1 MIAMKKYILLLLCLA
16 IASGS
21 GCLHQRSASGSFDG
35 LSSDYGNDARILAE
49 QAAEELSRRHAPA
62 HTAIALH
69 RAPGTFGE
77 TLEQRLREDG
87 FALNPSGLEV
97 SYSLD
102 VMDGNGT
109 PALGYAQIRCSDG
122 ELFSMT
128 REVVKGLDAP
138 VEDKQPVSSRPL
150 PGYPSA
156 DTQAL
161 PSKEPAV
168 KTPDPAPVAAQAPQ
182 VKTYPVRKT
191 GTAAVIA
198 RRNRVPVKDF
208 CRWNCVGANATLMK
222 GYQVY
227 LSEPP
232 AGTIPVAAPVPVPE
246 HIEPVSAPT
255 PVPAPAVLPTKAQ
268 MSPSLTLEKPQPGKP
283 VPYTPISATPPVPG
297 SNPPAPEKPAEVP
310 AATPAVVMPAVST
323 TLVTPVE
330 MPVWEIHKREMLR
343 STMEGWAA
351 VAGYSLIWNAQ
362 HDYEMR
368 SDATFRGEFLDA
380 VKHFFAALQA
390 NGLALRVTIYQGN
403 KVMEVSEH

>member
-138 VEDKQPVSSRPL
+138 VEDKQPVS
-150 PGYPSA
+150 
-156 DTQAL
+156 
-161 PSKEPAV
+161 
-168 KTPDPAPVAAQAPQ
+168 
-182 VKTYPVRKT
+182 
-191 GTAAVIA
+191 
-198 RRNRVPVKDF
+198 
-208 CRWNCVGANATLMK
+208 
-222 GYQVY
+222 
-227 LSEPP
+227 
-232 AGTIPVAAPVPVPE
+232 
-246 HIEPVSAPT
+246 
-255 PVPAPAVLPTKAQ
+255 
-268 MSPSLTLEKPQPGKP
+268 
-283 VPYTPISATPPVPG
+283 
-297 SNPPAPEKPAEVP
+297 
-310 AATPAVVMPAVST
+310 
-323 TLVTPVE
+323 
-330 MPVWEIHKREMLR
+330 
-343 STMEGWAA
+343 
-351 VAGYSLIWNAQ
+351 
-362 HDYEMR
+362 
-368 SDATFRGEFLDA
+368 
-380 VKHFFAALQA
+380 
-390 NGLALRVTIYQGN
+390 
-403 KVMEVSEH
+403 

>member
-168 KTPDPAPVAAQAPQ
+168 KTPDPTPDATQAPQ

-191 GTAAVIA
+191 GTAAAIA

-208 CRWNCVGANATLMK
+208 CRWNCVGANAT
-222 GYQVY
+222 
-227 LSEPP
+227 
-232 AGTIPVAAPVPVPE
+232 
-246 HIEPVSAPT
+246 
-255 PVPAPAVLPTKAQ
+255 
-268 MSPSLTLEKPQPGKP
+268 
-283 VPYTPISATPPVPG
+283 
-297 SNPPAPEKPAEVP
+297 
-310 AATPAVVMPAVST
+310 
-323 TLVTPVE
+323 
-330 MPVWEIHKREMLR
+330 
-343 STMEGWAA
+343 
-351 VAGYSLIWNAQ
+351 
-362 HDYEMR
+362 
-368 SDATFRGEFLDA
+368 
-380 VKHFFAALQA
+380 
-390 NGLALRVTIYQGN
+390 
-403 KVMEVSEH
+403 